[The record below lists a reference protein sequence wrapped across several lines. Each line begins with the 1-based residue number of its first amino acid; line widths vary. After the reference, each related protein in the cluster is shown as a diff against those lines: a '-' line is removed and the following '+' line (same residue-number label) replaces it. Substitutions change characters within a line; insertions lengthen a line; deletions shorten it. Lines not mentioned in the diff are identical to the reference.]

1 MNACLGACKIR
12 LQWNINKNVTS
23 TDGIKSR
30 MGCGFQ
36 THEVDSADNNER
48 CESVEFCT
56 NVCMHVWGHV
66 RFDCNG
72 ILIEMYRLPIE
83 SRVERG
89 VAFKLMK

>member
-1 MNACLGACKIR
+1 MACKIR
-12 LQWNINKNVTS
+12 LQWNINRNVPS

-30 MGCGFQ
+30 KGCGFQ

-48 CESVEFCT
+48 CESVEFCK
-56 NVCMHVWGHV
+56 NACMHVWWHV

-72 ILIEMYRLPIE
+72 ILIEMSRLLME
-83 SRVERG
+83 SRSERG